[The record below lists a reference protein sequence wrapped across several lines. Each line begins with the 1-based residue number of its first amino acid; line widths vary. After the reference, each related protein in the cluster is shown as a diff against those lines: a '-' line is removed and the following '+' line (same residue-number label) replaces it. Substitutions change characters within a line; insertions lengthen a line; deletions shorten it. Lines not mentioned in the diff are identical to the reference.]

1 MILCGTYTFEGP
13 RARVWEILQ
22 DPAVL
27 AKALPGTKTLTQVG
41 EDRYQGVM
49 KVSVGPVNAA
59 EFAMNVELKDKVAPE
74 RFAMVIDGK
83 GGVGFTKGTATIQL
97 DEQPGPVTV
106 MTYSSDVQVGGRIAA
121 VGQRLLESVGKMMT
135 RQALEALNSELKLR
149 LRTNGP
155 QSPSS

>member
-1 MILCGTYTFEGP
+1 MILSGTFTFEGP

-41 EDRYQGVM
+41 EDKYQGVM

-59 EFAMNVELKDKVAPE
+59 EFAMSVELKDKVEPE
-74 RFAMVIDGK
+74 KFSMVIDGK
-83 GGVGFTKGTATIQL
+83 GGVGFTKGTASIAL
-97 DEQPGPVTV
+97 EEQPGPVTV
-106 MTYSSDVQVGGRIAA
+106 MTYTSDVQVGGKIAA

-135 RQALEALNSELKLR
+135 RQALDALNKELKTR
-149 LRTNGP
+149 LE
-155 QSPSS
+155 SA

>member
-1 MILCGTYTFEGP
+1 MILSGTYTFDGP

-59 EFAMNVELKDKVAPE
+59 EFAMNVELRDKVAPE
-74 RFAMVIDGK
+74 KFALSIDGK

-106 MTYSSDVQVGGRIAA
+106 MTYTSDVQVGGRIAA

-149 LRTNGP
+149 LRTHEP
-155 QSPSS
+155 QSPAS

>member
-1 MILCGTYTFEGP
+1 MILSGTFTFDGP
-13 RARVWEILQ
+13 RTRVWEILQ

-59 EFAMNVELKDKVAPE
+59 EFAMNVELKDKVPPE
-74 RFAMVIDGK
+74 KFALVIDGK
-83 GGVGFTKGTATIQL
+83 GGVGFTKGTATITL

-106 MTYSSDVQVGGRIAA
+106 MTYTSDVQVGGKIAA

-135 RQALEALNSELKLR
+135 KQALEALNKELKSR
-149 LRTNGP
+149 L
-155 QSPSS
+155 

>member
-1 MILCGTYTFEGP
+1 MILTGKFTFEGP
-13 RARVWEILQ
+13 RDRVWELLQ

-74 RFAMVIDGK
+74 KFAMVIDGK
-83 GGVGFTKGTATIQL
+83 GSVGFTKGTATIAL

-106 MTYSSDVQVGGRIAA
+106 MTYTSEVQVGGKIAA

-135 RQALEALNSELKLR
+135 KQALEALNKELKAR
-149 LRTNGP
+149 L
-155 QSPSS
+155 

>member
-1 MILCGTYTFEGP
+1 MILSGTYTFEGP

-49 KVSVGPVNAA
+49 KISVGPVNAA

-155 QSPSS
+155 QRPSS